1 MEKLNKQKIIKNIE
15 CKVKDVHFVHQI
27 LKCLGNDD
35 DSQIKIYPYKDFK
48 KIDWQ
53 DFMLYRVVA
62 RNKDILFCVEL
73 NKTYTKEKIK
83 KDIIRLGSIIKKVVK
98 DGELDRIVYIRLFLN
113 AADLSDSVIVS
124 KGYVDENREF
134 NEDIL
139 DIIDVSLNKLYN
151 QLECNELATIL
162 KKIVN

>member
-1 MEKLNKQKIIKNIE
+1 MSIAKL
-15 CKVKDVHFVHQI
+15 
-27 LKCLGNDD
+27 G
-35 DSQIKIYPYKDFK
+35 
-48 KIDWQ
+48 
-53 DFMLYRVVA
+53 
-62 RNKDILFCVEL
+62 
-73 NKTYTKEKIK
+73 IK

-113 AADLSDSVIVS
+113 ADDLSDSVIVS